1 MNHLYFIKLWRT
13 SPLLAMVIICMCL
26 LQGYFMYKRI
36 HNFPF
41 FVYDMYSR
49 PVSEPKEVRVPV
61 LYINGKET
69 NYTRF
74 PNWKEGAVVN
84 LFKFY
89 TACEQGPSIAGK
101 AFVRR
106 FGNQFPTVYQRITPS
121 FEDVKRFPEWMAG
134 FLEKCIHDSLSH
146 YQMGYRL
153 YPVTNR
159 QINMTEYEEDIRLDW
174 HP

>member
-1 MNHLYFIKLWRT
+1 
-13 SPLLAMVIICMCL
+13 
-26 LQGYFMYKRI
+26 
-36 HNFPF
+36 
-41 FVYDMYSR
+41 MYSR